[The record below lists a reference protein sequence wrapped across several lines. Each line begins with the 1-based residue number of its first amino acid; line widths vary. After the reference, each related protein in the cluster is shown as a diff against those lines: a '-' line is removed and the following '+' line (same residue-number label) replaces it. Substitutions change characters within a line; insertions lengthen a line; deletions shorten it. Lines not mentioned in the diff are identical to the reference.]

1 MQIEEWLSS
10 AKRDALER
18 RLPELVALLEGL
30 AISTA
35 ALRQA
40 DEAQRL
46 RAEPG
51 RAPEPQGP

>member
-18 RLPELVALLEGL
+18 GLPELVALLEGL

-40 DEAQRL
+40 DEAQRS